1 MADRAPD
8 LHNTLT
14 RIRVRGYKSLVDVD
28 VAIRPLTILAGA
40 NSSGKSSL
48 MQPLLLIKQSLEAP
62 FSTGDTL
69 LLDGPNVHLASADD
83 ALSRIASPR
92 PGGFSFKVEV
102 GSSSCNLHYQTNETR
117 QLRLTG
123 MDLSYPGTSELIEI
137 SSTSRGEKI
146 GAAVARLAGESHNE
160 LSRIAETGGLA
171 RVSPSGIDFEIERDG
186 KYIGANRFYGP
197 SVSWITREAI
207 HLPGLRG
214 VPQRAY
220 PTAANRSSRQG
231 TFEPYTA
238 SIIRNWQETGDKR
251 LGQLARDLRHLGLT
265 RSVEARVKSPT
276 ETELLVGR
284 LPVGG
289 RGADDLVNVADVGF
303 GVSQTLPVV
312 VALLAAAPGQTVYI
326 EQPELH
332 LHPRA
337 QRAMAT
343 LLAAAARR
351 GARVV
356 IETHSSILLLAVQT
370 LVAEGKLAPDLV
382 ALHWFKRDSKGATK
396 VTTADLDADGTFGT
410 WPEDF
415 SDVEIAAEGAYL
427 DAVGRRRAR

>member
-1 MADRAPD
+1 MATRSPD
-8 LHNTLT
+8 LHDTLT
-14 RIRVRGYKSLVDVD
+14 RIRVKGYKSLVDAD
-28 VAIRPLTILAGA
+28 VSIRPLTILAGA

-48 MQPLLLIKQSLEAP
+48 MQPLLLIKQTHEAP
-62 FSTGDTL
+62 FSTRDAL

-83 ALSRIASPR
+83 ALSRLISPR
-92 PGGFSFKVEV
+92 LDGFSVEV
-102 GSSSCNLHYQTNETR
+102 EADGSSSNLHYRTGKTR
-117 QLRLTG
+117 QLRLAGADVRLLGMRVPLEIKPTSQAAEVEVALAALMGMSQSESWEGFGLIGPAHVSVSSIGFSLTG
-123 MDLSYPGTSELIEI
+123 YSEIPGMT
-137 SSTSRGEKI
+137 
-146 GAAVARLAGESHNE
+146 
-160 LSRIAETGGLA
+160 
-171 RVSPSGIDFEIERDG
+171 VS
-186 KYIGANRFYGP
+186 YGP
-197 SVSWITREAI
+197 YVRGIATQTI
-207 HLPGLRG
+207 HLPGFRG
-214 VPQRAY
+214 VPERAY
-220 PTAANRSSRQG
+220 PAAADWNSTQG

-238 SIIRNWQETGDKR
+238 SIIRDWQETDDKR
-251 LGQLARDLRHLGLT
+251 FKQLARDLRHLGLT

-289 RGADDLVNVADVGF
+289 RGEDDLVNVADVGF

-337 QRAMAT
+337 QRAMAS

-356 IETHSSILLLAVQT
+356 IETHSSILLLAIQT
-370 LVAEGKLAPDLV
+370 LVAEEKLAPDLV
-382 ALHWFKRDSKGATK
+382 ALHWFKRNRKGATE
-396 VTTADLDADGTFGT
+396 VTTADLDADGTFGR